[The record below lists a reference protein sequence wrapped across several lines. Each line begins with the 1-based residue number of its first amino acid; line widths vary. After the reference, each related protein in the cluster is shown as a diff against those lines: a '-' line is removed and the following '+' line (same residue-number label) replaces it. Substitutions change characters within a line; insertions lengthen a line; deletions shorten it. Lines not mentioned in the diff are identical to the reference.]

1 MARATVHCV
10 CATCGKE
17 FTHIKDCFNR
27 KEADSYEEWAS
38 VNIDECPECRR
49 ARLKRENA
57 ERAAALIE
65 RYGFPEITGVS
76 EKQIGYANDLRNKY
90 LCKDYTVREI
100 EIYDKIMR
108 GMDDPEMMG
117 KFRELADRKFEG
129 SIEKM
134 LKDTLDKYGL
144 NEISAIRH
152 ESNASK
158 ILDALRDC

>member
-57 ERAAALIE
+57 EAAAEIISK
-65 RYGFPEITGVS
+65 YGFPEITGVS
-76 EKQIGYANDLRNKY
+76 EKQISYANDLRNKY
-90 LCKDYTVREI
+90 LCKEHTVREI
-100 EIYDKIMR
+100 ENYDKIMK
-108 GMDDPEMMG
+108 GMEDPETMK
-117 KFRELADRKFEG
+117 KFEELANRKFEG
-129 SIEKM
+129 SIEQM
-134 LKDTLDKYGL
+134 LKDTFDKYGL
-144 NEISAIRH
+144 NEISVIRH

-158 ILDALRDC
+158 IIDALRDC